1 MGFGLP
7 AALGAAATRPN
18 IPVVDI
24 DGDGSFVMNIQ
35 VTEAIDFV
43 GFLYW
48 NSVALFNM
56 LLNVQVGSVLGW
68 KHVQVY
74 VLSILV
80 DSGVYSS
87 GALTLCI
94 SLLKYLN

>member
-43 GFLYW
+43 EFLYW
-48 NSVALFNM
+48 NNVALF
-56 LLNVQVGSVLGW
+56 
-68 KHVQVY
+68 KY
-74 VLSILV
+74 VAEC
-80 DSGVYSS
+80 SS
-87 GALTLCI
+87 R
-94 SLLKYLN
+94 

>member
-1 MGFGLP
+1 LP

-68 KHVQVY
+68 KHVQIY
-74 VLSILV
+74 VLSISV

-94 SLLKYLN
+94 LLKYLN

>member
-43 GFLYW
+43 GFLHW
-48 NSVALFNM
+48 NCMALFNI

-74 VLSILV
+74 VLNISA

-87 GALTLCI
+87 GFFTLCI
-94 SLLKYLN
+94 FF

>member
-43 GFLYW
+43 GFLHW
-48 NSVALFNM
+48 NCMA
-56 LLNVQVGSVLGW
+56 
-68 KHVQVY
+68 
-74 VLSILV
+74 
-80 DSGVYSS
+80 
-87 GALTLCI
+87 
-94 SLLKYLN
+94 